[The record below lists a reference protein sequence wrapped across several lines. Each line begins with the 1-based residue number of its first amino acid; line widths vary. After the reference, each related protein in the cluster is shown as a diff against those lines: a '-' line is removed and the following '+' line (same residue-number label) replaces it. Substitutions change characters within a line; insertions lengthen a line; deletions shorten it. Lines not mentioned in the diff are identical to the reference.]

1 MLTYKGYRGHF
12 ELDAETGLFH
22 GEVLDT
28 RDVITFQGTSVEELT
43 QAFHDS
49 IDDYLEFCSSTLS
62 GCRPGRGL
70 PPLRG

>member
-22 GEVLDT
+22 GEALDT

-43 QAFHDS
+43 QAFQDS
-49 IDDYLEFCSSTLS
+49 IDDYLEFCSCPTPS
-62 GCRPGRGL
+62 GHQC
-70 PPLRG
+70 